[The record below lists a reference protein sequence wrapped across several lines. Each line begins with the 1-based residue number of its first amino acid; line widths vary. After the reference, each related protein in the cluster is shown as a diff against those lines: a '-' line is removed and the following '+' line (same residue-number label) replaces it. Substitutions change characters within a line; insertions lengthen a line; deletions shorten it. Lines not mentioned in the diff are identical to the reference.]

1 MDKTADELL
10 KVRAALKRVM
20 IEKGMKPKPL
30 AKKAGLGETSVRDL
44 LEYEERDIKL
54 GTLHRLAGALDI
66 SIDDL
71 ISGAA
76 VPIKGRVGAG
86 GSVIF
91 EELVDHSAPRPPG
104 LGGNIEALEVAG
116 TSMLPR
122 YSNGDIVYISRT
134 TDGVQD
140 EDIGEYCAVRLT
152 TGETYIKQLSHG
164 SRPGFFTLRSLNDD
178 DIVDVELE
186 WATPIIFVL
195 PRAARRRL
203 GF

>member
-76 VPIKGRVGAG
+76 VPITGRVGAG

-91 EELVDHSAPRPPG
+91 EELVDHAAPRPPG

-134 TDGVQD
+134 ADGVQE

>member
-76 VPIKGRVGAG
+76 VPITGRVGAG
-86 GSVIF
+86 GTVIF
-91 EELVDHSAPRPPG
+91 EELTDHAAPRPPG
-104 LGGNIEALEVAG
+104 IAGNIEALEVAG

-134 TDGVQD
+134 ADGVQE
-140 EDIGEYCAVRLT
+140 EDIGDYCAVRLK

-178 DIVDVELE
+178 DIVDVEVE